1 MLRRVGSVGVLLAVL
16 LIAPVGAPVQ
26 LSYVYSDSMEPTID
40 VDDGYVL
47 VPAGDIEEGDV
58 ITFWSDERDGYVT
71 HRVVGETDDGYLTKG
86 DNNPTTDQAAGYEP
100 VSPDQVRGSVL
111 SFNGEPLLIP
121 GLGVLIVTL
130 QSNMVPLLL
139 LGLGAIAAGL
149 LRGGTGRPTR
159 SVPRTDDIVRPV
171 FLVGFAV
178 TVGVLAFGGGSYD
191 ISLVAV
197 DSAGAATGPSTMLVG
212 ATKPVET
219 VISQPATLF
228 STRVVGGRGV
238 DVESVSRTA
247 TNVTVSGTVQPP
259 QNIGPVP
266 ARITVHQYPSVLP
279 RATLEWLHGLH
290 PLAAA
295 STTST
300 IVFAPFWLAYRVS
313 VDGAEPIRRSRS
325 RLWVILTEGF
335 E

>member
-1 MLRRVGSVGVLLAVL
+1 MLRRVGFVGVLLAVL
-16 LIAPVGAPVQ
+16 LIAPIGAPVQ

-40 VDDGYVL
+40 VHDGYVL
-47 VPAGDIEEGDV
+47 VPAGDIAEGDV

-100 VSPDQVRGSVL
+100 VTPAQVRGSVL
-111 SFNGEPLLIP
+111 SVDGSPLLIP
-121 GLGVLIVTL
+121 GLGVVIRTL
-130 QSNMVPLLL
+130 RSNVLPLLL
-139 LGLGAIAAGL
+139 LGLGGIAVGL
-149 LRGGTGRPTR
+149 LRGETARPTR
-159 SVPRTDDIVRPV
+159 SVPRTDDVVRPV

-178 TVGVLAFGGGSYD
+178 TLGVLAFGGGSYD
-191 ISLVAV
+191 VSLVAV
-197 DSAGAATGPSTMLVG
+197 DSAGAAAGPSTMLVG
-212 ATKPVET
+212 TTEPVET
-219 VISQPATLF
+219 VISQPATLVT
-228 STRVVGGRGV
+228 TRVVGGAGV
-238 DVESVSRTA
+238 DVESVNRTA
-247 TNVTVSGTVQPP
+247 TNVTVNATVQPP

-266 ARITVHQYPSVLP
+266 ARITVHQYPAVLP

-300 IVFAPFWLAYRVS
+300 IVFAPFWLSYRLG
-313 VDGAEPIRRSRS
+313 VDGAAPIRRSRS